1 LEHAIEFGY
10 QIEEIYDGILYK
22 DGSEEIFTK
31 YVETFVGIKQ
41 NQDKLKKSGSDEYNP
56 ALRAVAKLFLNS
68 LYGKTLQKPIYDSSQ
83 ICKSGKDIFTF
94 WESHTVKDCTISD
107 DGETV
112 FLSGEKSNHE
122 QCNTKPNH
130 LGAFLLS
137 YSRRIM
143 MECIKALNPDLDI
156 HSFTYT
162 DTDSLHI
169 HSSLLHKLKNKI
181 NPVNGK
187 YWLESGLGCLSNDID
202 DGGLIV
208 RELNY
213 GPKNYYYV
221 YIDENGKIDSTHKS
235 KGIVNNYLNDELY
248 EEGKTKT
255 INMEKRIKKVG
266 FKPNNVQKEKGLSNF
281 DIISTDMSRT

>member
-1 LEHAIEFGY
+1 ML
-10 QIEEIYDGILYK
+10 
-22 DGSEEIFTK
+22 
-31 YVETFVGIKQ
+31 
-41 NQDKLKKSGSDEYNP
+41 
-56 ALRAVAKLFLNS
+56 
-68 LYGKTLQKPIYDSSQ
+68 
-83 ICKSGKDIFTF
+83 
-94 WESHTVKDCTISD
+94 
-107 DGETV
+107 
-112 FLSGEKSNHE
+112 
-122 QCNTKPNH
+122 
-130 LGAFLLS
+130 
-137 YSRRIM
+137 
-143 MECIKALNPDLDI
+143 ECIKALNPDLDI

-169 HSSLLHKLKNKI
+169 HSSLLPKLRNKI

-235 KGIVNNYLNDELY
+235 KGIVNNYLNDDLY
-248 EEGKTKT
+248 EQGESKT

-281 DIISTDMSRT
+281 DIISTDMSRTWNCEWQTDRLINNKYYPYGHRIFNEQNLI